1 MLSRSVENYLK
12 AIFSLSENGNDI
24 VNTNA
29 IAKELNTKASSV
41 TDMIIKLTS
50 KELVNYEK
58 YKGVKLT
65 QKGKKFAT
73 NIVRKHRLWET
84 FLVEKLHFNWH
95 EVHDVA
101 EQLEHIK
108 SDKLVDCLYKFL
120 GSPRFDP
127 HGDPIP
133 DKYGKFPNLTS
144 TPLAYLKS
152 GDKGIVIGVS
162 QDDSEFLKLLNKLQI
177 RLGNIIYIKEIIKF
191 DNSIEIL
198 INNKTFHISLDI
210 AKSILVKKNNANK
223 NTS

>member
-24 VNTNA
+24 VSTNA

-50 KELVNYEK
+50 KKLVNYER
-58 YKGVKLT
+58 YKGVQLT

-101 EQLEHIK
+101 EQLEHIE
-108 SDKLVDCLYKFL
+108 SDKMVDCLYEFL

-133 DKYGKFPNLTS
+133 DKYGKFPTLTS
-144 TPLAYLKS
+144 TPLGCLNS

-162 QDDSEFLKLLNKLQI
+162 QDDSEFLKLLNKLNI
-177 RLGNIIYIKEIIKF
+177 RLGNTSLCQK
-191 DNSIEIL
+191 IL
-198 INNKTFHISLDI
+198 EEF
-210 AKSILVKKNNANK
+210 
-223 NTS
+223 

>member
-12 AIFSLSENGNDI
+12 AIFSLSKNGSDI
-24 VNTNA
+24 VSTND

-50 KELVNYEK
+50 KKLVDYER

-108 SDKLVDCLYKFL
+108 SDKLVDSLYEFL
-120 GSPRFDP
+120 GTPRFDP

-133 DKYGKFPNLTS
+133 DKYGKFPTSIS
-144 TPLAYLKS
+144 TPLACLNS

-162 QDDSEFLKLLNKLQI
+162 QDDSDFLKFLNKLQI
-177 RLGNIIYIKEIIKF
+177 KLGNIIYVKKIIEF
-191 DNSIEIL
+191 DDSIEIL
-198 INNKTFHISLDI
+198 INNETFHISLDI
-210 AKSILVKKNNANK
+210 AKSILVKQK
-223 NTS
+223 